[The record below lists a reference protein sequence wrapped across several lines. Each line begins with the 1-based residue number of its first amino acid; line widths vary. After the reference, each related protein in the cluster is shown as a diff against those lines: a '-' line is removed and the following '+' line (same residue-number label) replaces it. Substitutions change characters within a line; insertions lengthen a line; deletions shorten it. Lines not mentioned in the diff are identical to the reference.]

1 MRSPRP
7 DPAVQALNLRIRALL
22 DAHALNDKD
31 AETPFNFTRENV
43 VRRVYATDEQR
54 RGLASGALAIVGF
67 RRRHHIVPA
76 AVADEIH
83 ALRPIVF
90 IHHTDPESAKGGGE
104 AAGNDDPY
112 RDFPVPDDLHW

>member
-1 MRSPRP
+1 M
-7 DPAVQALNLRIRALL
+7 QALNLRIRELL
-22 DAHALNDKD
+22 DAHALNDKG
-31 AETPFNFTRENV
+31 AESAFNFLRENV

-54 RGLASGALAIVGF
+54 RGLASGELAVVGF

-90 IHHTDPESAKGGGE
+90 IHRAEPESTKVGGE
-104 AAGNDDPY
+104 EAEAGAPY
-112 RDFPVPDDLHW
+112 RDFPVPDDLLW